1 MTTMTSSIT
10 ATVLLL
16 LLTRSN
22 AQLPTI
28 SPTIAITT
36 PPTASPTSSPTVSPT
51 ITPLECADD
60 DQRDYR
66 GFVSATKSG
75 LTCQKWTEQS
85 PQSHTRTPAN
95 FPNAGLGDHNYCR
108 NPDLEIAAWCYTT
121 SPTGPRRE
129 LCSVPPCTP
138 TSSPSSMPSSE
149 PSASPSSSPS
159 NVPSDTPSSAPSDVP
174 SSLPSCTPSST
185 PSEEPST
192 NPSMSHQPSTSH
204 RPTYGKSSG
213 KSSRSSGKGGSFS
226 SGKGSKSSSGKGK
239 GGTQCGP
246 TTRSAKAS
254 SAYASGKGKGEAKIL
269 RTSIFEREGTTG
281 DDASETPAPAPV
293 PASQPLPVTS
303 LPAGSMVLSRSNSLI
318 ASEIQTMASSSSSG
332 LAVGTVIQLISTIAV
347 ICCIV
352 SFVM

>member
-1 MTTMTSSIT
+1 MTFTKLNAS
-10 ATVLLL
+10 ALLL
-16 LLTRSN
+16 LLLARSN
-22 AQLPTI
+22 AQFPTVSPTPAITSPPTLSPTI
-28 SPTIAITT
+28 SPTT
-36 PPTASPTSSPTVSPT
+36 
-51 ITPLECADD
+51 TPLECADD

-66 GFVSATKSG
+66 GFVSTTKSG
-75 LTCQKWTEQS
+75 LTCQKWTEQI

-129 LCSVPPCTP
+129 LCSVPPCNP
-138 TSSPSSMPSSE
+138 TSSPSSVPSSK
-149 PSASPSSSPS
+149 PSDSPSSTPS
-159 NVPSDTPSSAPSDVP
+159 DVPSDTPSDVPSDVP
-174 SSLPSCTPSST
+174 SSLPSCTPSNL
-185 PSEEPST
+185 PSEEPSA
-192 NPSMSHQPSTSH
+192 NPTISHQPSTSH

-213 KSSRSSGKGGSFS
+213 KSSRSSGKGGSYS

-246 TTRSAKAS
+246 TAKSSRSS

-281 DDASETPAPAPV
+281 DDASDTPVTAPV
-293 PASQPLPVTS
+293 PASQPIPVTS
-303 LPAGSMVLSRSNSLI
+303 LPAGSMVLSRSNSLM

-332 LAVGTVIQLISTIAV
+332 LGIEASIKLISAFAIV
-347 ICCIV
+347 CCTL
-352 SFVM
+352 SFAM